1 MAILIGKLRQLLDD
15 PLLTHREFKKLEQTL
30 FEGDG
35 VITTLERDEFIP
47 WILWPQAFQVLNF
60 YDRLRFTALQNRF
73 TLETYVASLAE
84 VGLRPANSV
93 SKLMKWSTRP
103 GKDYLAQIKKVDYRS
118 PTDFDLKFKY
128 GCRKVFWKY
137 HGETD
142 IEQIEETEPLEDLTE
157 YDNLDETGDDML
169 KSIDLSLSKHVN
181 STFGLPS
188 NFFTNQ
194 ENPKILEALKITWDA
209 IPSYLRSK
217 VGSQINFYTLNWGQ
231 QLRGYYNNHPCDN
244 NPPQVILGST
254 KTNKNEI
261 VIFDDYDQL
270 TAAHTLLHEMGHRAF
285 FNLDNQMGG
294 NWNVSEDTEQTPGA
308 FAKLVAQH
316 YVNLFTDPEAIL
328 KFPTRYAITDYRDYF
343 SEIFSIYYLGDL
355 DLPLDGGYVTLHQGY
370 ANGFRKIK
378 ARWMQNDPKGYALMQ
393 KYDSWIKNGGDPKII
408 FAPENNR
415 VA

>member
-15 PLLTHREFKKLEQTL
+15 PLLTHRELKKLEQTL

-142 IEQIEETEPLEDLTE
+142 IEQIELALKNIPLEIVYLSLAEYDETLPPEEKIKIDPIKKQIAKIIYLQDGEIENEAFQETIEETEPLEDLTE

-169 KSIDLSLSKHVN
+169 KSIDLSLSKPVN

-231 QLRGYYNNHPCDN
+231 QLRGYYNNHPWDN

-261 VIFDDYDQL
+261 VKTINFL
-270 TAAHTLLHEMGHRAF
+270 
-285 FNLDNQMGG
+285 NQT
-294 NWNVSEDTEQTPGA
+294 V
-308 FAKLVAQH
+308 K
-316 YVNLFTDPEAIL
+316 
-328 KFPTRYAITDYRDYF
+328 
-343 SEIFSIYYLGDL
+343 
-355 DLPLDGGYVTLHQGY
+355 
-370 ANGFRKIK
+370 
-378 ARWMQNDPKGYALMQ
+378 
-393 KYDSWIKNGGDPKII
+393 
-408 FAPENNR
+408 
-415 VA
+415 